1 MLHATLMKRLL
12 WLLILALSPCEVRAQ
27 NQFYQGK
34 TITVVAGVSAGSVYD
49 MYTRLMTQHMGKHIP
64 GNPSFVVQNMTGA
77 GSIIG
82 ANYLYNVSKSD
93 GLTIGAVQPSIFFN
107 QLQKHQEVK
116 FDWAKFTWIG
126 SSDKSDWLLY
136 MRADLPYKSLADV
149 RRANASPKCGSTGV
163 GTSESYI
170 PKLLEETLGTKFTVV
185 AGYQGGGDIDLAVE
199 RGELQ
204 CRALTV
210 QAFHSREP
218 YHSWR
223 KNNFTRIVMQTGRAR
238 DPRLPDTPT
247 LAELMDEHN
256 TSAAARRLVPVVLAS
271 GDFGR
276 PIIAPPGLAPD
287 KVKILRDAFMKT
299 MNDPELLAEAK
310 KKSLSITPTRGEEL
324 EASAKSVVVQSP
336 EMLQRLKTL
345 MNE

>member
-1 MLHATLMKRLL
+1 
-12 WLLILALSPCEVRAQ
+12 
-27 NQFYQGK
+27 
-34 TITVVAGVSAGSVYD
+34 VYD
-49 MYTRLMTQHMGKHIP
+49 IYTRLMTQHMGKHIP

-82 ANYLYNVSKSD
+82 ANYLYNVSKPD

-107 QLQKHQEVK
+107 QLQKHPEVK
-116 FDWAKFTWIG
+116 FDWAKFGWIG

-136 MRADLPYKSLADV
+136 MRADLPYKSLAEV
-149 RRANASPKCGSTGV
+149 RRAATPPKCGSTGV

-170 PKLLEETLGTKFTVV
+170 PKLLEETLGTRFTVV

-223 KNNFTRIVMQTGRAR
+223 KNGFTRIVMQTGRKR
-238 DPRLPDTPT
+238 DARLPDSPT
-247 LAELMDEHN
+247 LGELMDEHK
-256 TSAAARRLVPVVLAS
+256 TSAATRRIVPLVLAS

-276 PIIAPPGLAPD
+276 PIIAPPGVAPE
-287 KVKILRDAFMKT
+287 KIKILRDAFMQT

-310 KKSLSITPTRGEEL
+310 KKNLSITPTPGQEL
-324 EASAKSVVVQSP
+324 EAAAKNVVVQSP

-345 MNE
+345 MSQ